1 MERVI
6 VGFDGSR
13 GAVLALAWA
22 AHEAELHGAELLSF
36 TVMPQRPVVEDALL
50 KAIRQT
56 LQETGDIRRVRCRLG
71 YGAAAAELSGACTGN
86 DLLVVGSRGRNQ
98 FTGMLLGSVSR
109 ACLHHA
115 PCSVTVVPDR
125 PQPQRAY
132 HRVIAA
138 VDGSLHARFAL
149 RQAAQEAALR
159 SADLLV
165 VHAVYW
171 DPLGVELMSPSSE
184 QLHAWGEKLV
194 AGELAFTG
202 LSAEVSVVDGHPADV
217 LTRLSSDA
225 DLLVLGSRGHNPLSG
240 LLLGSTSD
248 YCAQHAVCPVMIARS
263 PRTDT

>member
-13 GAVLALAWA
+13 GAALALAWA
-22 AHEAELHGAELLSF
+22 AHEAELHGAELLAW
-36 TVMPQRPVVEDALL
+36 TVLPQRPVVEEAVL
-50 KAIRQT
+50 KAIRRAVH
-56 LQETGDIRRVRCRLG
+56 ETGDIRRVTCRLG
-71 YGAAAAELSGACTGN
+71 YGAVAAELTGACTGD
-86 DLLVVGSRGRNQ
+86 DLLVVGCRGRSQ

-125 PQPQRAY
+125 PKAQRA
-132 HRVIAA
+132 HGRVIAA
-138 VDGSLHARFAL
+138 VDGSLHARFGL
-149 RQAAQEAALR
+149 RQAGREAALR
-159 SADLLV
+159 GAVLLV

-171 DPLGVELMSPSSE
+171 DPLGVELMTPGGE

-194 AGELAFTG
+194 ADELSSAG
-202 LSAEVSVVDGHPADV
+202 LSAEAVVVDGHPAEV
-217 LTRLSSDA
+217 LTRLSADA

-240 LLLGSTSD
+240 SLLGSTSD
-248 YCAQHAVCPVMIARS
+248 YCAQHAACPVMIARP